1 MKVAEAGTA
10 QRSYRMVA
18 RARSTA
24 ATKERILDAAVEAFW
39 ESPAAGLSLDDVAR
53 GAGVSLQTVIRHFG
67 GKEGLLAAAVE
78 REHNRVREARDR
90 AQSDDLVSTVR
101 VLVDHYEE
109 LGDRVVRMLAEEQRV
124 PGLAGIAESGRR
136 LHREW
141 CRRVFASS
149 LAGRSG
155 AAKQRRLAQLV
166 AICDVYT
173 WKVLRRDSGLSR
185 RQTELALIE
194 LLEPL
199 LEQA

>member
-1 MKVAEAGTA
+1 
-10 QRSYRMVA
+10 MVA

-24 ATKERILDAAVEAFW
+24 ATRERVLDAAVESFW

-78 REHNRVREARDR
+78 RELGRVRVARGR
-90 AQSDDLVSTVR
+90 APSGDLPATVR
-101 VLVDHYEE
+101 VLVDHYEK

-124 PGLAGIAESGRR
+124 PGLAQIAESGRE
-136 LHREW
+136 LHRQW
-141 CRRVFASS
+141 CRQVFAPS
-149 LAGRSG
+149 LAGRG
-155 AAKQRRLAQLV
+155 RAARERHLAQLV
-166 AICDVYT
+166 AVCDVYT
-173 WKVLRRDSGLSR
+173 WKLLRRDSRLSR

-199 LEQA
+199 LEAG